1 MHFLFFE
8 KLKKLQWRRQWIYFK
23 NKIYRNYNLIN
34 VFNTI
39 VNKYQKYPYF
49 LLIYPLF
56 FPIKCYYFVQTLVNE
71 YEIINI

>member
-1 MHFLFFE
+1 MHFLFSE
-8 KLKKLQWRRQWIYFK
+8 KLRKLQWGRQWIYFK

-56 FPIKCYYFVQTLVNE
+56 LPIKCYYFVQTLVNE